1 MDNFMN
7 YQASDSRELLSSFI
21 ECFMQSEDIAKDTR
35 RALSIIAPLYNI
47 AHVEGGV
54 VVPKEHKSHL
64 TEDVSNQWFTVE
76 CIEGIDD
83 TKKAAILQALDHQ
96 DSITLQKNL
105 EGDQAIATIR
115 VFHSIDKPAWSDLQK
130 HELQDYLNI
139 MMIALSKSR
148 LINMLK
154 RSALIEPMTGLPN
167 TAGFFSHVTNLMSEG
182 QLAKFDAFYFNL
194 KSFGLVNRRFGKNE
208 TDQIMIRYAEKVS
221 DFAKEDE
228 FVGRLGGD
236 NFITL
241 IRKEKTA
248 DFLRFIAGVET
259 IGVIDG
265 EEIPLIIQAVAG
277 GKILDDQVVDAEEI
291 LGQCS
296 MALQLAKNVEKVP
309 YIFVTPELNSLVYQQ
324 KQIVQQFPAA
334 LANKE
339 FKVFYQPKVD
349 TENNSIVGAEALIRW
364 FNGGRIIPPA
374 EFVPIIEKDGSICQL
389 DFYVLES
396 VCSDIRS
403 WLKNGIK
410 PVRISTNFSRKNLSH
425 PEFANKILQIL
436 EKYDVPRE
444 YIEVE
449 ITETTEEAENDLLIS
464 FMNHMHNEKIA
475 TAIDDFGT
483 GYTSLNILSDFAVDV
498 LKIDKSFIDRHTK
511 SGKDSVVLSNVIK
524 MAKELDMTI
533 INEGVENWEQVDF
546 LQGIGSTVVQGFL
559 FDKPLPEESF
569 RQRLLIGK
577 YDISAPGQM

>member
-1 MDNFMN
+1 METMKQKHP
-7 YQASDSRELLSSFI
+7 YGSRAMLSQFI
-21 ECFMQSEDIAKDTR
+21 ACFMQQEDIPAATQK
-35 RALSIIAPLYNI
+35 ALSIIAPSYKI
-47 AHVEGGV
+47 AYVEGAIV
-54 VVPKEHKSHL
+54 IP
-64 TEDVSNQWFTVE
+64 EDCKNRLSANVSNDWIPPESSDKTDIINALDRQDCV
-76 CIEGIDD
+76 
-83 TKKAAILQALDHQ
+83 ILQSALD
-96 DSITLQKNL
+96 
-105 EGDQAIATIR
+105 GDQAIATIR
-115 VFHSIDKPAWSDLQK
+115 IYHTKENAPWDEAQKRDLT
-130 HELQDYLNI
+130 DYLNI
-139 MMIALSKSR
+139 MMLALSKSR
-148 LINMLK
+148 LIEMLK
-154 RSALIEPMTGLPN
+154 KSSLIEPMTSLPN
-167 TAGFFSHVTNLMSEG
+167 TAGFLAHAAKLRSAG
-182 QLAKFDAFYFNL
+182 QLAQYDAFYFNL

-208 TDQIMIRYAEKVS
+208 TDRIMIRYAQTLS
-221 DFAKEDE
+221 AFTDGDE

-236 NFITL
+236 NFIAL
-241 IRKEKTA
+241 IRKEKA
-248 DFLRFIAGVET
+248 KDFLRFISGVET
-259 IGVIDG
+259 IGIIDG
-265 EEIPLIIQAVAG
+265 EEIPLVIQAVSG
-277 GKILDDQVVDAEEI
+277 GLELNDQVSDAEEI
-291 LGQCS
+291 IGQCG
-296 MALQLAKNVEKVP
+296 MALALAKNVEKVP

-349 TENNSIVGAEALIRW
+349 TANNAIVGAEALIRW
-364 FNGGRIIPPA
+364 FNGGRIIPPT

-396 VCSDIRS
+396 VCNDIRS

-425 PEFANKILQIL
+425 PDFAEKILRIL

-449 ITETTEEAENDLLIS
+449 ITETTEEAENELLIN
-464 FMNHMHNEKIA
+464 FMNHMHDEKIA

-483 GYTSLNILSDFAVDV
+483 GYTSLNILSDFSVDV

-511 SGKDSVVLSNVIK
+511 SGKDNIVLSNVIK

-569 RQRLLIGK
+569 RQRLRIGK
-577 YDISAPGQM
+577 YDITAPGQE

>member
-1 MDNFMN
+1 MN
-7 YQASDSRELLSSFI
+7 NLQDFQATDSRVILSSFI
-21 ECFMQSEDIAKDTR
+21 ECFMHSDDIMSGTR
-35 RALSIIAPLYNI
+35 RALSLMAPYYDIAY
-47 AHVEGGV
+47 VEGSV
-54 VVPKEHKSHL
+54 VVPKEHRNHL
-64 TEDVSNQWFTVE
+64 TADVKNQWFAAE
-76 CIEGIDD
+76 C
-83 TKKAAILQALDHQ
+83 TKELGEAEKASILQTLDQQ
-96 DSITLQKNL
+96 DSVTLQMSL
-105 EGDQAIATIR
+105 EGDHATATLR
-115 VFHSIDKPAWSDLQK
+115 VCHGADKPAWSDQQK

-154 RSALIEPMTGLPN
+154 KSSLIEPMTGLPN
-167 TAGFFSHVTNLMSEG
+167 TAGFLVHASKLLSTG
-182 QLAKFDAFYFNL
+182 KLANYDAFYFNL

-208 TDQIMIRYAEKVS
+208 TDEIMLRYAEKVA
-221 DFAKEDE
+221 DFADEDE
-228 FVGRLGGD
+228 FIGRLGGD
-236 NFITL
+236 NFIAL
-241 IRKEKTA
+241 IRKEKSQ
-248 DFLRFIAGVET
+248 DFLRFIAGVDT
-259 IGVIDG
+259 IGIIDG

-277 GKILDDQVVDAEEI
+277 GQKLDDQVVDPEEVI
-291 LGQCS
+291 GQCS

-364 FNGGRIIPPA
+364 FNGGKIIPPA

-396 VCSDIRS
+396 VCNDIRS

-425 PEFANKILQIL
+425 PDFANKILQIL
-436 EKYDVPRE
+436 EKYEVPRE

-449 ITETTEEAENDLLIS
+449 ITETTEESENELLIN
-464 FMNHMHNEKIA
+464 FMNQMHDEKIA

-569 RQRLLIGK
+569 RQRLRVGK
-577 YDISAPGQM
+577 YDFSSPNQM

>member
-1 MDNFMN
+1 METMKQKHP
-7 YQASDSRELLSSFI
+7 YGSRAMLSQFI
-21 ECFMQSEDIAKDTR
+21 ACFMQQEDIPAATQK
-35 RALSIIAPLYNI
+35 ALSIIAPSYKIAYAEGAIVIPEDCKNRLSANI
-47 AHVEGGV
+47 
-54 VVPKEHKSHL
+54 
-64 TEDVSNQWFTVE
+64 SNDWIPPESSDKTDIINALDRQDCV
-76 CIEGIDD
+76 
-83 TKKAAILQALDHQ
+83 ILQSALD
-96 DSITLQKNL
+96 
-105 EGDQAIATIR
+105 GDQAIATIR
-115 VFHSIDKPAWSDLQK
+115 IYHTKENAPWDDAQKRDLT
-130 HELQDYLNI
+130 DYLNI
-139 MMIALSKSR
+139 MMLALSKSR
-148 LINMLK
+148 LIEMLK
-154 RSALIEPMTGLPN
+154 KSSLIEPMTSLPN
-167 TAGFFSHVTNLMSEG
+167 TAGFLAHAAKLRSAG
-182 QLAKFDAFYFNL
+182 QLAQYDAFYFNL

-208 TDQIMIRYAEKVS
+208 TDRIMIRYAQTLS
-221 DFAKEDE
+221 AFTDGDE

-236 NFITL
+236 NFIAL
-241 IRKEKTA
+241 IRKEKA
-248 DFLRFIAGVET
+248 KDFLRFISGVET
-259 IGVIDG
+259 IGIIDG
-265 EEIPLIIQAVAG
+265 EEIPLVIQAVSG
-277 GKILDDQVVDAEEI
+277 GLELNDQVSDAEEI
-291 LGQCS
+291 IGQCG
-296 MALQLAKNVEKVP
+296 MALALAKNVEKVP

-349 TENNSIVGAEALIRW
+349 TANNAIVGAEALIRW
-364 FNGGRIIPPA
+364 FNGGRIIPPT

-396 VCSDIRS
+396 VCNDIRS

-425 PEFANKILQIL
+425 PDFAEKILRIL

-449 ITETTEEAENDLLIS
+449 ITETTEEAENELLIN
-464 FMNHMHNEKIA
+464 FMNHMHDEKIA

-483 GYTSLNILSDFAVDV
+483 GYTSLNILSDFSVDV

-511 SGKDSVVLSNVIK
+511 SGKDNIVLSNVIK

-569 RQRLLIGK
+569 RQRLRIGK
-577 YDISAPGQM
+577 YDITAPGQE